1 MPITQNDIATPVS
14 DRRPWQDIVREEIGE
29 AAVVSLR
36 KVRPVIGVC
45 PGCSTAAPCASCV
58 TLYYIIQERLNIDLQ
73 MRYPTIRTLFGNS
86 EALWPAIKDLAK
98 LQTNDRAS
106 PEIDA
111 TKKHD
116 HEEHFV
122 WGPIRGYPLSQF
134 EIPRNQGTRPG

>member
-36 KVRPVIGVC
+36 KVRPVIGAC

-98 LQTNDRAS
+98 LQTSDRAS
-106 PEIDA
+106 PETDA
-111 TKKHD
+111 IKKHD

-122 WGPIRGYPLSQF
+122 
-134 EIPRNQGTRPG
+134 